1 MFVSLIAESVFDLIN
16 VSLLVQGI
24 ETLMADVLAKNK
36 QLIRDIWE
44 EGLYGQIKWGWSIAQ
59 TKPTGRTRVFHGA

>member
-36 QLIRDIWE
+36 QQIRDIWE
-44 EGLYGQIKWGWSIAQ
+44 EGLYG
-59 TKPTGRTRVFHGA
+59 

>member
-24 ETLMADVLAKNK
+24 ETLIADVLAENK
-36 QLIRDIWE
+36 QQIRDI
-44 EGLYGQIKWGWSIAQ
+44 
-59 TKPTGRTRVFHGA
+59 